1 MGTLPFI
8 AEEWVE
14 MNSRLEQSLQKRHK
28 KRIRLLIGCVV
39 AFGIMLT
46 SLTVAHAQLDIQAII
61 SNWFDN
67 KKIASMNAVENAIA
81 DEQAKQVERLKDELQ
96 LTISK
101 TEEAMNHFVE
111 QEKQER
117 MKAIQDYA
125 DQLIAKLYDEKNE
138 QIVKDKEYMMQAFQ
152 RIMEEAIEE
161 MELISIP
168 TNSINGQEPK
178 EEVDKSEESELEDL
192 K

>member
-1 MGTLPFI
+1 M
-8 AEEWVE
+8 
-14 MNSRLEQSLQKRHK
+14 
-28 KRIRLLIGCVV
+28 V

-125 DQLIAKLYDEKNE
+125 DQLIAKLYDEKDE

-168 TNSINGQEPK
+168 PNSINGQEPK